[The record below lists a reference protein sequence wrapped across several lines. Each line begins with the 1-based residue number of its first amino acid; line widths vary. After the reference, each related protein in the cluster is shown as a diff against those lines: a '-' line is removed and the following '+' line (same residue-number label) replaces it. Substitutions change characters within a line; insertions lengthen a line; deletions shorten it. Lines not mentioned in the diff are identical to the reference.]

1 MGKETYQIT
10 EYVHDQVIAHCTAF
24 GIIGTTEP
32 KEDINHLIDFN
43 ELESSNPPDTIQ
55 VATFFLEKT
64 STKKIY
70 YYVCSFPEEPFK
82 ANHQEGYLLFSI
94 MWLDSDNY
102 WTRVPWHSCSVSS
115 EQPLPP
121 LHKEAANWMLKR
133 ITTKGC
139 WNAEADFFKM
149 GKLEILI

>member
-10 EYVHDQVIAHCTAF
+10 EYVHDQVIAYCTAF
-24 GIIGTTEP
+24 GLIDTEP
-32 KEDINHLIDFN
+32 KEDINNLIDFY

-82 ANHQEGYLLFSI
+82 AKHQEGYLLFSI
-94 MWLDSDNY
+94 MWIDSDNY
-102 WTRVPWHSCSVSS
+102 WSRNPWHSCSASS

-121 LHKEAANWMLKR
+121 LHKEAANWMFKR
-133 ITTKGC
+133 VATKGC
-139 WNAEADFFKM
+139 LISSANDFKN
-149 GKLEILI
+149 GTLEILI

>member
-24 GIIGTTEP
+24 GIIGTNEP
-32 KEDINHLIDFN
+32 KEDINDLIDFY

-82 ANHQEGYLLFSI
+82 ANHQ
-94 MWLDSDNY
+94 
-102 WTRVPWHSCSVSS
+102 
-115 EQPLPP
+115 
-121 LHKEAANWMLKR
+121 
-133 ITTKGC
+133 
-139 WNAEADFFKM
+139 
-149 GKLEILI
+149 